1 MTATEKKIIEKEY
14 LMHFL
19 KLYEDPPS
27 GKIIS
32 SESPDFIISLNR
44 RKSIGIELTKL
55 IVKDT
60 ASHKHLSRE
69 DLNAVIEKKNG
80 KLKLY
85 RKKRIDLYWLI
96 IIIEDETGDTI
107 IHQHT
112 AQWDFSTSFN
122 KIFLF
127 YPEHRQIMDISG

>member
-1 MTATEKKIIEKEY
+1 MIATEKKAIEKEY
-14 LMHFL
+14 LLHFL
-19 KLYEDPPS
+19 KLYEDRPR

-44 RKSIGIELTKL
+44 KRSIGIELTKL
-55 IVKDT
+55 IVDH
-60 ASHKHLSRE
+60 SVSQKHLSRE
-69 DLNAVIEKKNG
+69 DLNTVIEKKNR

-96 IIIEDETGDTI
+96 IIIEDETAETI

-112 AQWDFSTSFN
+112 AQWDFITSFN

-127 YPEHRQIMDISG
+127 YPERKQLMEVV